1 MQTGIRFEICYGG
14 GVLNADGGTH
24 GYADTVGMARRHL
37 IANATALVRATSGR
51 GIILSSEAVR
61 ALGCRGPWDVG
72 NLATGWGLSG
82 ERGREAIGRE
92 ARAVVV
98 RSASMREGWRGVV
111 DVVWG
116 GEKPV
121 AKKQEAEKDGRGKRK
136 AGVMMEVEVETGK
149 EEVDEKPPSRR
160 EMKRRAKRAKME
172 KQSAEVESTGATTR
186 EEADASP
193 AVDAMTTDTAKIQ

>member
-1 MQTGIRFEICYGG
+1 M
-14 GVLNADGGTH
+14 LNADGGTH

-51 GIILSSEAVR
+51 GIIISSEAVR
-61 ALGCRGPWDVG
+61 ALGCRAPCDVG

-82 ERGREAIGRE
+82 ERGREAVGRE

-98 RSASMREGWRGVV
+98 RSAGMREGWRGVV

-116 GEKPV
+116 GEKPSR
-121 AKKQEAEKDGRGKRK
+121 KKQETEGKGKGKRK
-136 AGVMMEVEVETGK
+136 AGVMMEMEAGMGK
-149 EEVDEKPPSRR
+149 EEVDGKPLSKR

-172 KQSAEVESTGATTR
+172 EYGAEGEGKGATTV
-186 EEADASP
+186 EEADVSP
-193 AVDAMTTDTAKIQ
+193 AVDATATNAAMHE

>member
-1 MQTGIRFEICYGG
+1 MQTGIRFEICYGA

-37 IANATALVRATSGR
+37 IANATALVRATNGR

-61 ALGCRGPWDVG
+61 ALGCRAPWDVG

-116 GEKPV
+116 GEKPT
-121 AKKQEAEKDGRGKRK
+121 AKKEAEKDGRGKRK
-136 AGVMMEVEVETGK
+136 AGVMMEMEVGTGK
-149 EEVDEKPPSRR
+149 EKVDEKPLSKR

-172 KQSAEVESTGATTR
+172 EQGAEVKSTGATTR

-193 AVDAMTTDTAKIQ
+193 AVDAMTTEAAKTQ